1 MYIFKLTVENL
12 LIFYVLMSYKK
23 YVTIL
28 SSLTTNLQPDERLAA
43 LSHVISFARQAVRL
57 TWHLTN
63 RDTVPMSLLLL
74 LFEKSWSFCE
84 TSKCFLWHVSG
95 ETESGMS

>member
-23 YVTIL
+23 YFL
-28 SSLTTNLQPDERLAA
+28 SSLTANLQPDERLTA
-43 LSHVISFARQAVRL
+43 LSHVISFTGQAVRL
-57 TWHLTN
+57 MWHLTN

-74 LFEKSWSFCE
+74 LFENSWSFCE
-84 TSKCFLWHVSG
+84 TSKCFLWHVSC